1 MLSQKHIIK
10 SVIWLL
16 PLDKSVLLVTFYS
29 LQELD
34 ECGVKKIRFKN
45 ERKQTLKNCDS
56 FTMCKSN
63 YSSRTRRGK
72 WEEIRLRGM

>member
-1 MLSQKHIIK
+1 MVSILQVDRNTLVQKEQYILLSQKHIIK

-34 ECGVKKIRFKN
+34 ECGVKK
-45 ERKQTLKNCDS
+45 T
-56 FTMCKSN
+56 
-63 YSSRTRRGK
+63 G
-72 WEEIRLRGM
+72 LRMRESKP